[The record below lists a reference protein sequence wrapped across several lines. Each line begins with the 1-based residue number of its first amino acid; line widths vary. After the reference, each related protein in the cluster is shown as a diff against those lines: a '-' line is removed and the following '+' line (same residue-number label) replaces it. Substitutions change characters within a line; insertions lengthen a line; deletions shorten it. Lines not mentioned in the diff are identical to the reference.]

1 MLVTNPIKFSLVLIQ
16 ILCVLGS
23 CQKQDK
29 IPPRIN
35 VISPLNNTSFQIP
48 CVVQVE
54 GEVHDNQSLSRIEIS
69 IVDEN
74 LVPVTTA
81 ISQNISGDQFEFNEQ
96 FIINDRL
103 LQSGNY
109 FVKVSVEDE
118 EGNLNSSY
126 TSVFLSEVTREL
138 LGIYLVSS
146 DQSSTNLSFL
156 DDMGNITLKSTI
168 SGNHKVSESNSK
180 HQYIFLGTDVSG
192 ISLETDFY
200 TTKWEVPFLSS
211 TYDFFQDVNKSKDKD
226 QLYLSNGDG
235 VIRRFDKNGIQI
247 GGYIA
252 DFQNW
257 FAHFNEVDNYV
268 MVDTYSNLFTRWI
281 TVFNKSS
288 GIEYTRKS
296 ITGEVVEIGQVNNS
310 LCFVLIQNGND
321 FYLAHY
327 DLNTNNLWIDCSVQN
342 NHCYNA
348 QKKGNYLYIT
358 TDDGLYRFNYNN
370 YQMLPLIVNFPC
382 SQIDLEDIS
391 GDLIISDAQNVYFF
405 NEQLGIYNSFVTTD
419 SVENVLVYYNK

>member
-16 ILCVLGS
+16 ILCVLSS

-35 VISPLNNTSFQIP
+35 VISPLNNSSFQIP

-74 LVPVTTA
+74 SLPVTTA
-81 ISQNISGDQFEFNEQ
+81 ISQNISGDQFEFSEQ
-96 FIINDRL
+96 FIINNRL

-118 EGNLNSSY
+118 EENLNSSY
-126 TSVFLSEVTREL
+126 TSVTLSEVTREL

-156 DDMGNITLKSTI
+156 DDMGNITLKGTI
-168 SGNHKVSESNSK
+168 FGNHKVSEANSK

-200 TTKWEVPFLSS
+200 TTKWEVPFLPS
-211 TYDFFQDVNKSKDKD
+211 TYDFFQDVNKSKDND
-226 QLYLSNGDG
+226 QLYISNGDG
-235 VIRRFDKNGIQI
+235 VIRRYDKNGIQI

-257 FAHFNEVDNYV
+257 FAHLNEVDNYV

-281 TVFNKSS
+281 TVYNKSS

-321 FYLAHY
+321 FFLAHY
-327 DLNTNNLWIDCSVQN
+327 DLNTNNLWIDFSVQN
-342 NHCYNA
+342 NHCYDA
-348 QKKGNYLYIT
+348 QKKENYLYIT

-419 SVENVLVYYNK
+419 SVENILVYYNK

>member
-126 TSVFLSEVTREL
+126 TTVSLSEVTREL

-146 DQSSTNLSFL
+146 DQSSTNLSLL
-156 DDMGNITLKSTI
+156 DNMGNITLKSTC
-168 SGNHKVSESNSK
+168 
-180 HQYIFLGTDVSG
+180 L
-192 ISLETDFY
+192 LY
-200 TTKWEVPFLSS
+200 TSPSP
-211 TYDFFQDVNKSKDKD
+211 
-226 QLYLSNGDG
+226 
-235 VIRRFDKNGIQI
+235 R
-247 GGYIA
+247 
-252 DFQNW
+252 
-257 FAHFNEVDNYV
+257 
-268 MVDTYSNLFTRWI
+268 
-281 TVFNKSS
+281 
-288 GIEYTRKS
+288 
-296 ITGEVVEIGQVNNS
+296 
-310 LCFVLIQNGND
+310 
-321 FYLAHY
+321 
-327 DLNTNNLWIDCSVQN
+327 
-342 NHCYNA
+342 
-348 QKKGNYLYIT
+348 
-358 TDDGLYRFNYNN
+358 
-370 YQMLPLIVNFPC
+370 
-382 SQIDLEDIS
+382 
-391 GDLIISDAQNVYFF
+391 
-405 NEQLGIYNSFVTTD
+405 D
-419 SVENVLVYYNK
+419 S

>member
-126 TSVFLSEVTREL
+126 SSVFLSEVTREL

-180 HQYIFLGTDVSG
+180 HQYIFLGTDISG

-342 NHCYNA
+342 NHCYCL
-348 QKKGNYLYIT
+348 LYT
-358 TDDGLYRFNYNN
+358 
-370 YQMLPLIVNFPC
+370 
-382 SQIDLEDIS
+382 
-391 GDLIISDAQNVYFF
+391 SDAA
-405 NEQLGIYNSFVTTD
+405 D
-419 SVENVLVYYNK
+419 D

>member
-35 VISPLNNTSFQIP
+35 VISPLNNSSFQIP

-74 LVPVTTA
+74 SLPVTTA
-81 ISQNISGDQFEFNEQ
+81 ISQNISGDQFEFSEQ
-96 FIINDRL
+96 FIINNRL

-118 EGNLNSSY
+118 EENLNSSY
-126 TSVFLSEVTREL
+126 TSVTLSEVTREL

-156 DDMGNITLKSTI
+156 DDMGNITLKGTI
-168 SGNHKVSESNSK
+168 FGNHKVSEANSK

-200 TTKWEVPFLSS
+200 TTKWEVPFLPSS
-211 TYDFFQDVNKSKDKD
+211 YDFFQDVNKSKDND
-226 QLYLSNGDG
+226 QLYISNGDG
-235 VIRRFDKNGIQI
+235 VIRRYDKNGIQI

-257 FAHFNEVDNYV
+257 FAHLNEVDNYV

-281 TVFNKSS
+281 TVYNKSS

-321 FYLAHY
+321 FFLAHY
-327 DLNTNNLWIDCSVQN
+327 DLNTNNLWIDFSVQN
-342 NHCYNA
+342 NHCYDA
-348 QKKGNYLYIT
+348 QKKENYLYIT

-391 GDLIISDAQNVYFF
+391 GDLIISDAQHVYFF

-419 SVENVLVYYNK
+419 SVENILVYYNK

>member
-126 TSVFLSEVTREL
+126 TSVSLSEVTREL

-156 DDMGNITLKSTI
+156 DDMGNITLKGTI
-168 SGNHKVSESNSK
+168 FGNHKVSEANSK

-200 TTKWEVPFLSS
+200 TTKWEVPLLSS

-235 VIRRFDKNGIQI
+235 VIRRYDKNGIQI

-257 FAHFNEVDNYV
+257 FAQLNEVDNYV

-288 GIEYTRKS
+288 AIEYTRKS

-310 LCFVLIQNGND
+310 LCFILIQNGND

-327 DLNTNNLWIDCSVQN
+327 DLNTNNLWIDSSVLN

>member
-1 MLVTNPIKFSLVLIQ
+1 MLVTKPIKFSLVLIK
-16 ILCVLGS
+16 ILCVMGS
-23 CQKQDK
+23 CQKQDNA
-29 IPPRIN
+29 PPRIN
-35 VISPLNNTSFQIP
+35 VNTPLNNSSFQIP
-48 CVVQVE
+48 CMVQVE
-54 GEVHDNQSLSRIEIS
+54 GDVNDNKSLSRIEIS
-69 IVDEN
+69 VVDEN
-74 LVPVTTA
+74 SLPVTTT

-96 FIINDRL
+96 FIINNRL
-103 LQSGNY
+103 LPSGNY
-109 FVKVSVEDE
+109 FVKVRVEDE
-118 EGNLNSSY
+118 AENSNSSY
-126 TSVFLSEVTREL
+126 TPIALSEVTREL

-146 DQSSTNLSFL
+146 DQSTTNLSFL

-168 SGNHKVSESNSK
+168 LGNHKVSEVNSK

-211 TYDFFQDVNKSKDKD
+211 TYDFFQDVNKSKDND
-226 QLYLSNGDG
+226 QLYISNGDG

-247 GGYIA
+247 GGYVA

-257 FAHFNEVDNYV
+257 FAHLNEVENYV
-268 MVDTYSNLFTRWI
+268 IVDTYSNLFTRWI

-288 GIEYTRKS
+288 GIEHTRKS

-310 LCFVLIQNGND
+310 LCFMLIQNGND

-327 DLNTNNLWIDCSVQN
+327 DLNTNNLWTEASVQN

-358 TDDGLYRFNYNN
+358 TDDGLYRFNYNT
-370 YQMLPLIVNFPC
+370 YQLLPLIVNFPC
-382 SQIDLEDIS
+382 SQINLEDIS
-391 GDLIISDAQNVYFF
+391 GDLIISDAQNVYLF
-405 NEQLGIYNSFVTTD
+405 NEQLGIYNTFITSD
-419 SVENVLVYYNK
+419 SVENILVYYNK

>member
-1 MLVTNPIKFSLVLIQ
+1 MLVTNPIKFSLVIIQ

-23 CQKQDK
+23 CQKQDNV
-29 IPPRIN
+29 PPRIDVN
-35 VISPLNNTSFQIP
+35 TPLNNTSYQIP

-54 GEVHDNQSLSRIEIS
+54 GDVNDDESLYRIEIS
-69 IVDEN
+69 VVDEN
-74 LVPVTTA
+74 SLPVTTT

-103 LQSGNY
+103 LTSGNY

-118 EGNLNSSY
+118 AENSNSSY
-126 TSVFLSEVTREL
+126 IPITLSEVTREL
-138 LGIYLVSS
+138 LGVYLVSS
-146 DQSSTNLSFL
+146 GQSTTNLSLL
-156 DDMGNITLKSTI
+156 DDTGNITLKSTV
-168 SGNHKVSESNSK
+168 SGNHKVSEANSK
-180 HQYIFLGTDVSG
+180 HQYVFLGTDISG

-211 TYDFFQDVNKSKDKD
+211 TYDYFQDVTKSKDMD
-226 QLYLSNGDG
+226 QFYISNGDG
-235 VIRRFDKNGIQI
+235 VIRKYDKNGIQI

-257 FAHFNEVDNYV
+257 FGHLNEVENYI

-288 GIEYTRKS
+288 GIEYSRKS
-296 ITGEVVEIGQVNNS
+296 ITGEVVEMGQVNNG
-310 LCFVLIQNGND
+310 LCFILIQNGND
-321 FYLAHY
+321 FSLAHY
-327 DLNTNNLWIDCSVQN
+327 DLNTNNLWIESSVQN
-342 NHCYNA
+342 NHCYHA
-348 QKKGNYLYIT
+348 KKKGNYLYIT
-358 TDDGLYRFNYNN
+358 SDDGLYRFNYNT

-391 GDLIISDAQNVYFF
+391 GDLMISDAQHVYLF
-405 NEQLGIYNSFVTTD
+405 NEQLGIYNTIVTPD
-419 SVENVLVYYNK
+419 SVENILVYYNK

>member
-23 CQKQDK
+23 CQKQDNV
-29 IPPRIN
+29 PPRIN
-35 VISPLNNTSFQIP
+35 VNTPLNNTSFQIP
-48 CVVQVE
+48 CMVQVE
-54 GEVHDNQSLSRIEIS
+54 GDVSDNQSLSRIEIS
-69 IVDEN
+69 VVDEN
-74 LVPVTTA
+74 SIPVTTTV
-81 ISQNISGDQFEFNEQ
+81 SQNISGDQFEFNEQ
-96 FIINDRL
+96 FIINNRL
-103 LQSGNY
+103 LPSGNY

-118 EGNLNSSY
+118 GENSNSSY
-126 TSVFLSEVTREL
+126 TAINLSEVTREL

-156 DDMGNITLKSTI
+156 DNMGNVTLKSTI
-168 SGNHKVSESNSK
+168 LGNHKVSEANSK
-180 HQYIFLGTDVSG
+180 HQYIFLGTDISG

-211 TYDFFQDVNKSKDKD
+211 TYDFFQDVNKSKDND
-226 QLYLSNGDG
+226 QLYISNGDG

-247 GGYIA
+247 GGYVA

-257 FAHFNEVDNYV
+257 FAHLNEVENYV
-268 MVDTYSNLFTRWI
+268 VVDTYSNLFTRWI

-288 GIEYTRKS
+288 GIEHTRKS

-310 LCFVLIQNGND
+310 LCFILIQDGND
-321 FYLAHY
+321 FNLAHY
-327 DLNTNNLWIDCSVQN
+327 DLNTNNLWTEVTVQN
-342 NHCYNA
+342 NHCYKA

-358 TDDGLYRFNYNN
+358 TDDGLYRFNYNT
-370 YQMLPLIVNFPC
+370 YQMLPLIVNFTC

-391 GDLIISDAQNVYFF
+391 GDLVISDGQNVYLF
-405 NEQLGIYNSFVTTD
+405 NEQLGIYNTFNTLD
-419 SVENVLVYYNK
+419 SVENILVYYNK